1 MKLLNRVAVGAPY
14 SLGALSPGRDG
25 TVVMVTK
32 LGINQVKEA
41 LRSTRKGSCIGLHRV
56 VCFKQL
62 CFPLK

>member
-1 MKLLNRVAVGAPY
+1 MKLLNRVAMGAPY
-14 SLGALSPGRDG
+14 SLGARSPGSDC
-25 TVVMVTK
+25 TAVMVTK

-41 LRSTRKGSCIGLHRV
+41 LRATREGSCIGLCRV